1 MSSSAQ
7 TFFKLNDQIFTPTLD
22 VTFNHVA
29 VFTTLVQELID
40 YRLAT
45 YEARLPASAVS
56 AKVLPF
62 NPTRALRVELP
73 YFPNLPIACGHFKT
87 GHADSEEHVQ
97 LGTEYGRLDPAR
109 NFVAR
114 ASGNSMNGGKKP
126 IHDGDY
132 LLLEVV
138 SPSNAGSITGDIMAI
153 EREDGAGDS
162 QYLLRLVTKTI
173 DGRYILKANN
183 PEYADLEA
191 NDDMRT
197 FARFKEIIDPLVLA
211 VERSF
216 MREAIPPLFHETFNP
231 AKWRCQTRTLTSYW

>member
-1 MSSSAQ
+1 MRRVYLQA
-7 TFFKLNDQIFTPTLD
+7 L
-22 VTFNHVA
+22 
-29 VFTTLVQELID
+29 
-40 YRLAT
+40 
-45 YEARLPASAVS
+45 S

-97 LGTEYGRLDPAR
+97 LGTEYGRLDPAH

-197 FARFKEIIDPLVLA
+197 FARFKEIIDPGLFFWLNQALCLIFRHLLA
-211 VERSF
+211 
-216 MREAIPPLFHETFNP
+216 APPICIVNLKSSQ
-231 AKWRCQTRTLTSYW
+231 AY